1 MSNSSFEL
9 TRFKLG
15 CNALYKKSGAQ
26 TYFRF
31 WHVHILWKSYERQV
45 SSISDR
51 YCKANNKHLKSYESS
66 QELKHIIYLDA
77 NNLGG
82 YAMSKFLPTSGFK
95 WMDPKEIEKNGK
107 LRKQNRSKPCKQQ
120 NRLFKI
126 DIQTNYMWWNW
137 SWLLEFILKIHL
149 S

>member
-1 MSNSSFEL
+1 MLYIRKVELKLISDFDMYISFEKVM
-9 TRFKLG
+9 RGK
-15 CNALYKKSGAQ
+15 
-26 TYFRF
+26 
-31 WHVHILWKSYERQV
+31 V

-82 YAMSKFLPTSGFK
+82 YAMSKFLPTSEFK
-95 WMDPKEIEKNGK
+95 WMDSKEIEKNGK

-126 DIQTNYMWWNW
+126 DIQTNY
-137 SWLLEFILKIHL
+137 I
-149 S
+149 